1 MKYDTI
7 NLFMIVFLIIVGLGE
22 AIFVSIYT
30 YYEDRIKFWFEHQK
44 WLPQD
49 KKRRIRERRKEI
61 YKKKKKEWK

>member
-1 MKYDTI
+1 M
-7 NLFMIVFLIIVGLGE
+7 LFIFIGAFLIIVGLSG

-44 WLPQD
+44 WLQQE
-49 KKRRIRERRKEI
+49 KKRRIRERGKEI